1 MLNIEYT
8 EQGKKLIAELVAG
21 GKKIQF
27 TKAKTNKQE
36 TPISK
41 VEIID
46 GNTISIDIVFENMN
60 LKEPYYIDSV
70 DLYVNEETDG
80 EFIFVRITPDEP
92 DFMPAF
98 YDNNANSINYKVKLM
113 INNTE
118 NVEIVVNPSGFVTI
132 KELEEIL
139 SKIEFQPS
147 GGVKFDYDIPYFTD
161 KTNYLI
167 LRANEDDFDEFKT
180 IFRELKRLIITD
192 DNLLYFFDGSDFRLL
207 GGRTDLTEVLNQI
220 NNLNDR
226 ISDLE
231 NNDNEDLNGKL
242 EILENSV
249 NDNFEDVFSKLKDI
263 ESIPYIEE
271 ITDDIPYSLI
281 LRIDKDNKDG
291 LGNVLQGTQRIVIE
305 EDTKKINLFNGEEY
319 VLLSG
324 GSAAQ
329 NGIPFLESTK
339 SYTDDSIENTSTPLI
354 FRTDNPQVITETLE
368 SEHLIIDENTNHL
381 YLYDKENLREISG
394 GTNSDTPSFSAEGNA
409 IYELEN
415 VSPNEIYKLNLCGIE
430 NPIIQVHNKRENK
443 LFNKADDFIVSG
455 VYKGSVSF
463 ANDEQGT
470 ITFSLPGGSSNQSG
484 AVAQCKEYLNKNNSF
499 KISFDYKFTKGS
511 KYMNSCSHEFFN
523 FISKDIMPVSRH
535 SKYNYI
541 TVTPER
547 KLASFML
554 GNHNTDASVCTGI
567 NFINKGVN
575 DYTCLAPYAKSI
587 KKNIAYNTEHHFEF
601 IYNSSTKNLMLR
613 VDNEDAIDVDN
624 PFELF
629 SDQIVFEI
637 NIGCYETVSPYIKN
651 LIIDTEF
658 NYKVNNSCDIN
669 YLNGVAEIVADK
681 HYDKL
686 KVIVNGGSNSAG
698 SSSEIKPDLQYIVPV
713 MKSNEQEG
721 YKANY
726 LLSDI
731 SAYNN
736 SSIISYDLEYTKQ
749 KLIELKL
756 KNKLIINN
764 GKMYYFDGENIN
776 QV

>member
-1 MLNIEYT
+1 MNIEYT

-46 GNTISIDIVFENMN
+46 GNTILIDIVFENMN

-118 NVEIVVNPSGFVTI
+118 NIEIVVNPSGFVTI
-132 KELEEIL
+132 KDLEEIL

-249 NDNFEDVFSKLKDI
+249 NDNFENVFSKLKDI

-394 GTNSDTPSFSAEGNA
+394 GTNSDTPSFS
-409 IYELEN
+409 
-415 VSPNEIYKLNLCGIE
+415 P
-430 NPIIQVHNKRENK
+430 
-443 LFNKADDFIVSG
+443 
-455 VYKGSVSF
+455 
-463 ANDEQGT
+463 
-470 ITFSLPGGSSNQSG
+470 
-484 AVAQCKEYLNKNNSF
+484 
-499 KISFDYKFTKGS
+499 
-511 KYMNSCSHEFFN
+511 
-523 FISKDIMPVSRH
+523 
-535 SKYNYI
+535 
-541 TVTPER
+541 
-547 KLASFML
+547 
-554 GNHNTDASVCTGI
+554 
-567 NFINKGVN
+567 
-575 DYTCLAPYAKSI
+575 
-587 KKNIAYNTEHHFEF
+587 
-601 IYNSSTKNLMLR
+601 
-613 VDNEDAIDVDN
+613 
-624 PFELF
+624 
-629 SDQIVFEI
+629 
-637 NIGCYETVSPYIKN
+637 
-651 LIIDTEF
+651 
-658 NYKVNNSCDIN
+658 
-669 YLNGVAEIVADK
+669 
-681 HYDKL
+681 
-686 KVIVNGGSNSAG
+686 G
-698 SSSEIKPDLQYIVPV
+698 SSSEIKPDLEYIVPV
-713 MKSNEQEG
+713 MNSNEQDG
-721 YKANY
+721 YKLTVSSTDSSTYSPYHAVSRKKSTNDYWCSVSGETNSWYQIELPSPETVNSIGLMSLSKGGALQIQSLIIKGSNNGTDYDVLFEREFNPCGIKNY
-726 LLSDI
+726 SIFEINNNNPYKFYKLETVNVKNNSSNPYGRFNSVDLFKSDT

-736 SSIISYDLEYTKQ
+736 SSIISQDLDYTKQ

-764 GKMYYFDGENIN
+764 GKMYHFDGENMN
-776 QV
+776 LL

>member
-1 MLNIEYT
+1 MNIEYT

-167 LRANEDDFDEFKT
+167 LRANEDDFYEFKA

-192 DNLLYFFDGSDFRLL
+192 DNQLYFFDGSDFRLL

-220 NNLNDR
+220 NNLNNR

-231 NNDNEDLNGKL
+231 NNVNEDLNSKL
-242 EILENSV
+242 EIIKNSV
-249 NDNFEDVFSKLKDI
+249 NDNFENVFSKLKDI

-324 GSAAQ
+324 GSAAL

-381 YLYDKENLREISG
+381 YLYDKKNLREISG
-394 GTNSDTPSFSAEGNA
+394 GANSDTPSFS
-409 IYELEN
+409 
-415 VSPNEIYKLNLCGIE
+415 P
-430 NPIIQVHNKRENK
+430 
-443 LFNKADDFIVSG
+443 
-455 VYKGSVSF
+455 
-463 ANDEQGT
+463 
-470 ITFSLPGGSSNQSG
+470 
-484 AVAQCKEYLNKNNSF
+484 
-499 KISFDYKFTKGS
+499 
-511 KYMNSCSHEFFN
+511 
-523 FISKDIMPVSRH
+523 
-535 SKYNYI
+535 
-541 TVTPER
+541 
-547 KLASFML
+547 
-554 GNHNTDASVCTGI
+554 
-567 NFINKGVN
+567 
-575 DYTCLAPYAKSI
+575 
-587 KKNIAYNTEHHFEF
+587 
-601 IYNSSTKNLMLR
+601 
-613 VDNEDAIDVDN
+613 
-624 PFELF
+624 
-629 SDQIVFEI
+629 
-637 NIGCYETVSPYIKN
+637 
-651 LIIDTEF
+651 
-658 NYKVNNSCDIN
+658 
-669 YLNGVAEIVADK
+669 
-681 HYDKL
+681 
-686 KVIVNGGSNSAG
+686 G

-713 MKSNEQEG
+713 MNSNEQEG
-721 YKANY
+721 YKISASSIDSNTYQPYYALSRKKSKNNY
-726 LLSDI
+726 WCSASGESNSWFKIELPAPQIVNSIGLMAISKGGAIQIQNLIVKGSNNDTDYDILLEKEFNPYGIETYSIFDINNNNSYKFYKIETTNVRNNATNVFGRFNSVDLLNVDI

-736 SSIISYDLEYTKQ
+736 SSIISTDLNYTKQ

-764 GKMYYFDGENIN
+764 SKMYYFDGENIN